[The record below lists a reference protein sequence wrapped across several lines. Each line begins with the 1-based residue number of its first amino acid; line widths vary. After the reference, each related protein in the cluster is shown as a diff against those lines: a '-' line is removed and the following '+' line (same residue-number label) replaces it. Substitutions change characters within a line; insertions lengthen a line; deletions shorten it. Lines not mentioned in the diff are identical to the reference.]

1 MLEEQLKKQSGIGSV
16 TTVFCEDGGEY
27 VGRILGMDQEDVLV
41 ASITYDGVY
50 DGFGLIPLERIHAV
64 SYDGAQE
71 EKTAALYQLHHSTH
85 PALRTENREMW
96 AVLLEFAEKNSRLVT
111 AETEDAN
118 FTGAVTAWDDG
129 TLSLKQVTVNGLWNG
144 GVTLRR
150 DCITC
155 LNADT
160 IEEQSRRLLLE
171 HRQKQAE

>member
-1 MLEEQLKKQSGIGSV
+1 MLEEQMKKLSVLGSV
-16 TTVFCEDGGEY
+16 TTVFYEDGGEY
-27 VGRILGMDQEDVLV
+27 VGRILGVGQEDVLV
-41 ASITYDGVY
+41 ASITYDGAY

-71 EKTAALYQLHHSTH
+71 EKTAALYQLHHSMH
-85 PALRTENREMW
+85 PALRTDEREMW
-96 AVLLEFAEKNSRLVT
+96 DAVLDFAQKNSRLVT

-118 FTGAVTAWDDG
+118 FTGAVTAWDES
-129 TLSLKQVTVNGLWNG
+129 TLALKQVTVNGLWNG

-150 DCITC
+150 DCITR